1 MRSIVITQYRSTVDM
16 LAGASE
22 PRTEELLFVV
32 EEVRLERYVQ
42 RASFA
47 AVQGRFRNRATWEKV
62 GPLTSDDLLVV
73 HLREERRLLAL
84 LKFLA
89 EIRNGAPALVFHT
102 RALDDPRLDPE
113 KWRFCQFLPI
123 GEHFR
128 STFDTQKRIARNK
141 EKLVALERTMEGAKN
156 LLILL
161 QDDPDPDSI
170 ASGLAL
176 RHVLGRRR
184 SSTPLASFG
193 RVTRPENLA
202 MTRLLDIQI
211 EQELDAARLADFDRI
226 AIVDA
231 QPHRFHATLPRLDIL
246 IDHHPDVSGAEAVFR
261 DLRTS
266 YGATST
272 ILTEYLRATTTKVSE
287 RLATALLYGVRT
299 DTLLLGRDVAQADVD
314 AFTYL
319 YPLANIS
326 CIRKI
331 DRPEL
336 PLAVIDSFAEG
347 LKQRWVVDKVVFS
360 HLGRV
365 DREDVIP
372 QLADFCLQV
381 EGVEWSVVS
390 GVYEGSLV
398 MSVRNVGFVR
408 AAGELLR
415 ETFGDLGAAG
425 GHRSMAK
432 AIIPLDRFPGDGT
445 DIDPKDVKHMQ
456 KTFLKALRG
465 PKEAETA
472 SG

>member
-1 MRSIVITQYRSTVDM
+1 MRSIVVTQYRSTVDM

-22 PRTEELLFVV
+22 ARTEELLFVV
-32 EEVRLERYVQ
+32 EEARLERYAQ
-42 RASFA
+42 RDSFA
-47 AVQGRFRNRATWEKV
+47 AVRGKFRDRTTWDKV
-62 GPLTSDDLLVV
+62 GEIHHDDLFVV
-73 HLREERRLLAL
+73 HLREERRLVGL
-84 LKFLA
+84 LKILA
-89 EIRNGAPALVFHT
+89 DVRNGAPALVFHT
-102 RALDDPRLDPE
+102 RALDSLKLDPAD
-113 KWRFCQFLPI
+113 WPFCQFLPI
-123 GEHFR
+123 GEQFR
-128 STFDTQKRIARNK
+128 STYDTQKRIVRNK
-141 EKLVALERTMEGAKN
+141 ERLIALQQVMEGAKS
-156 LLILL
+156 LLILI
-161 QDDPDPDSI
+161 QDDPDPDAI

-184 SSTPLASFG
+184 SSAPLASFG
-193 RVTRPENLA
+193 RVSRPENLA
-202 MTRLLDIQI
+202 MIRLLDIDI
-211 EQELDAARLADFDRI
+211 EQRFDAGRLGDFDRI

-231 QPHRFHATLPRLDIL
+231 QPHRFQVTLPRLDIL
-246 IDHHPDVSGAEAVFR
+246 IDHHPDVSGSEATYR

-272 ILTEYLRATTTKVSE
+272 IFTEYVRAKTGRVPE

-319 YPLANIS
+319 YPLANIN

-336 PLAVIDSFAEG
+336 PEAVIDAFADG
-347 LKQRWVVDKVVFS
+347 LKNRWVVDKVVFS

-390 GVYEGSLV
+390 GVHDGTLV

-415 ETFGDLGAAG
+415 ETFGELGAAG
-425 GHRSMAK
+425 GHRSMGK
-432 AIIPLDRFPGDGT
+432 VIIPLDRFPGAKS
-445 DIDPKDVKHMQ
+445 DIEMKDVKHLQ
-456 KTFLKALRG
+456 KTFLRALRG
-465 PKEAETA
+465 GKEPEAAE
-472 SG
+472 G